1 LGWCFD
7 SDIRMI
13 HGDRT
18 FQAGVVYGPLAAAP
32 RFPDRLLLPLAFDP
46 AQLARDLDVL
56 SSDAWITHY
65 VRQNYEG
72 DWSVIPLRSP
82 AGETHPVR
90 MINADR
96 GARAFVATPHLE
108 RCPYF
113 RQVLDSFRCPLR
125 VVRLMRLTPGSI
137 IKEHT
142 DHELRFEDGMVRIH
156 IPIATND
163 GVEFQLN
170 RSRVVL
176 EAGSAWYLRL
186 SDPHSVAN
194 RGSTDRVHMVVD
206 ANVNDWVEALFE
218 SAMAQAGAGP

>member
-1 LGWCFD
+1 MW
-7 SDIRMI
+7 
-13 HGDRT
+13 
-18 FQAGVVYGPLAAAP
+18 QP
-32 RFPDRLLLPLAFDP
+32 RLCRRA
-46 AQLARDLDVL
+46 
-56 SSDAWITHY
+56 SSYTSIAHCI
-65 VRQNYEG
+65 RQNYEG

-82 AGETHPVR
+82 AGEIHPGR

-96 GARAFVATPHLE
+96 DACAFVATPYLE

-125 VVRLMRLTPGSI
+125 VVRLMRLIPGSI

-142 DHELRFEDGMVRIH
+142 DLDLSFENGMVGIH

-163 GVEFQLN
+163 AGKFQLN
-170 RSRVVL
+170 RSVVL

-194 RGSTDRVHMVVD
+194 RGSTDRVHMVFD
-206 ANVNDWVEALFE
+206 ANVNDWVKALFE
-218 SAMAQAGAGP
+218 SAMAQAGAEA